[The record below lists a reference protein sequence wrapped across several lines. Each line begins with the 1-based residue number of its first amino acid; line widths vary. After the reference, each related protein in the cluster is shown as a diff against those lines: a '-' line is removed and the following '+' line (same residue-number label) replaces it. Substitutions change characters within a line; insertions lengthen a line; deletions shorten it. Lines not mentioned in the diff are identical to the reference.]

1 MNKNFFEEMHKLSHD
16 DEMRYKLLIQGVKRL
31 LEDRK
36 RGRNKL
42 MRVLKFPQRKK
53 DMQAAKW
60 S

>member
-1 MNKNFFEEMHKLSHD
+1 MNKNYFEEMHKLSHD

-31 LEDRK
+31 SEDRK

-42 MRVLKFPQRKK
+42 IQVLKFPQRKK